1 MLEKRVKTAEK
12 RRVSAQTRSEERER
26 CLEAH
31 IGHYSNIRA
40 VVTAPPIFFR
50 TGGSFAS
57 DNQEPCPG
65 SNARQRN
72 MVRSRASCNIELGT
86 LHIPLLI
93 DVDG

>member
-1 MLEKRVKTAEK
+1 MKTAEK
-12 RRVSAQTRSEERER
+12 SRVSAQTRSEERER

-72 MVRSRASCNIELGT
+72 MVRTIELGT

-93 DVDG
+93 DVDGWMDG